1 MAKVTFNG
9 DTDYDKSTLD
19 VKVTVNKASPKLT
32 AKAKTFKFEDKTK
45 KNIQSHSRTIMEMS

>member
-9 DTDYDKSTLD
+9 DTYYDKSTLD

-45 KNIQSHSRTIMEMS
+45 KIYSHTQGQ